1 MLTVSNSQIGSTAQP
16 AVVGNA
22 ETDVCPI
29 SLTPYS
35 QIQYPVRILN
45 ENGPEKEIYEKAD
58 LEKWK
63 NTLCYGTIPRSPI
76 TRLEIKGIIDCE
88 KSPSSPL
95 QQDSRQIVD
104 LQEPQSQENGVHL
117 KFSQKVLKSAAKAG
131 IFALKV
137 LASIALTLTMA
148 VGYTLI
154 GAICG
159 LVIPGALIGIIFGTL
174 AGIRISQNV
183 FFEGKDLFCNENK
196 NIAYFFSDPRNDNN
210 SIFP

>member
-1 MLTVSNSQIGSTAQP
+1 MSAVSNSQIVPTAQP
-16 AVVGNA
+16 AVAGND
-22 ETDVCPI
+22 EIDRCPI
-29 SLTPYS
+29 SLTPCS
-35 QIQYPVRILN
+35 EIQYPVRILN
-45 ENGPEKEIYEKAD
+45 VNGQLEKDIYEKAF
-58 LEKWK
+58 LEKWL
-63 NTLCYGTIPRSPI
+63 TSPDRPPI
-76 TRLEIKGIIDCE
+76 SPTTRLEVKKIIDCE
-88 KSPSSPL
+88 KSPSSPS
-95 QQDSRQIVD
+95 QQESRQIVD

-117 KFSQKVLKSAAKAG
+117 KFGQKVLKSAAKAG

>member
-1 MLTVSNSQIGSTAQP
+1 MSAVSNSQIGPAAPP
-16 AVVGNA
+16 AVAGNV
-22 ETDVCPI
+22 EIDECPI
-29 SLTPYS
+29 SFIPYS
-35 QIQYPVRILN
+35 EIQYPVRILN
-45 ENGPEKEIYEKAD
+45 VNDELEKPIYEKAA
-58 LEKWK
+58 LEDWK
-63 NTLCYGTIPRSPI
+63 KNPLCWAIPRSPI
-76 TRLEIKGIIDCE
+76 TRLEIKDIIDCE

-95 QQDSRQIVD
+95 QQESRQIVDLQEPQSQESRQIVD

-117 KFSQKVLKSAAKAG
+117 KFSQKVLKSATKAG

-174 AGIRISQNV
+174 AGIRISQN
-183 FFEGKDLFCNENK
+183 
-196 NIAYFFSDPRNDNN
+196 
-210 SIFP
+210 